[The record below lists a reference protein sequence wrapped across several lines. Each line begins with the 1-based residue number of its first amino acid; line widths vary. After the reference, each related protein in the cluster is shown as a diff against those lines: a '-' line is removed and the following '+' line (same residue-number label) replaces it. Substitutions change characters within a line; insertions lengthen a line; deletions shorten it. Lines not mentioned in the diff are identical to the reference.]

1 MTVPD
6 DIRTQVR
13 QRAKGRCEY
22 CQIPEQFTLSVHQV
36 DHIITRKH
44 CGSSEL
50 GNLAWSCM
58 ICNLRKGSDIA
69 SIDPETDRLTP
80 LFNPRLQEW
89 RSHFRFDNAEIV
101 PVSNVARVTVNLLGI
116 NDPDRLSERE
126 LLLRAGVYDEYLTRP
141 RPR

>member
-6 DIRTQVR
+6 SVR
-13 QRAKGRCEY
+13 AHVQHRAHGRCEY
-22 CQIPEQFTLSVHQV
+22 CLIPEQFTLSVHQV
-36 DHIITRKH
+36 DHIITSKH
-44 CGSSEL
+44 GGSSEL

-89 RSHFRFDNAEIV
+89 RSHFRFDGAEIV
-101 PVSNVARVTVNLLGI
+101 PLLDVARVTV
-116 NDPDRLSERE
+116 
-126 LLLRAGVYDEYLTRP
+126 Y
-141 RPR
+141 